1 MFLMF
6 LFLLFIFF
14 FGSWMEAC
22 LGKCCPNLMI
32 GDIELNE
39 DIDNY
44 WAALDD
50 GDRKWSIKEE
60 ENARGLLT
68 SKILTDSQYQRL

>member
-1 MFLMF
+1 M
-6 LFLLFIFF
+6 FLLFIFF
-14 FGSWMEAC
+14 FGSWLEKC

-39 DIDNY
+39 EIDNY

-50 GDRKWSIKEE
+50 GDRKWSRKEE
-60 ENARGLLT
+60 ENARNLLT